1 MNERSAAPVG
11 VKPGA
16 VRWVPREQWEREAE
30 LECKVMDLEKELEA
44 SKKLLKK
51 YYEVGDET
59 IFTIELGK
67 YKFRFEQNIY

>member
-1 MNERSAAPVG
+1 MVTKSVAPAG

-30 LECKVMDLEKELEA
+30 LECKVMDLEKELES
-44 SKKLLKK
+44 SKKLLKR

-59 IFTIELGK
+59 IFTIKLGR
-67 YKFRFEQNIY
+67 YKFRFERNIY